1 MKREIKFRAWEK
13 TEKKMGVVEV
23 LTDQGC
29 FILGVNPD
37 KDSYFNG
44 GKTIIEAPNNG
55 RFVYFEDC
63 ELMQFTG
70 LKDKQGKEIYE
81 GDILKSESWG
91 KNTKVKNPYHVVEWG
106 RVGWIAIVYNGQ
118 MKVNP
123 PLDVKSDF
131 EIIGNIYENP
141 ELLNT

>member
-29 FILGVNPD
+29 FILGITPG
-37 KDSYFNG
+37 KDTYLNG
-44 GKTIIEAPNNG
+44 GKTIVVAPTDG
-55 RFVYFEDC
+55 RFVPFQEC

-81 GDILKSESWG
+81 GDILDNHFK
-91 KNTKVKNPYHVVEWG
+91 VEWNQLHNG
-106 RVGWIAIVYNGQ
+106 FALFNKKGYCHQLMADEYNLTGESL
-118 MKVNP
+118 P
-123 PLDVKSDF
+123 PWQINAEV
-131 EIIGNIYENP
+131 IGNIYEIP
-141 ELLNT
+141 ELLN

>member
-29 FILGVNPD
+29 FILGITPG
-37 KDSYFNG
+37 KDTYLNG
-44 GKTIIEAPNNG
+44 GKTIVVAPTDG
-55 RFVYFEDC
+55 RFVPFQEC

-70 LKDKQGKEIYE
+70 LKDLNGKEIYE
-81 GDILKSESWG
+81 GDIITSKLYPFQDNYCHDIYFDEAEFRVRWTMFRLSEVFEHP
-91 KNTKVKNPYHVVEWG
+91 NHNVE
-106 RVGWIAIVYNGQ
+106 V
-118 MKVNP
+118 
-123 PLDVKSDF
+123 
-131 EIIGNIYENP
+131 IGNIYENP